1 MIKRCFVVSM
11 FFCSS
16 VHAMVF
22 DNRFLPLYYK
32 PHTRRCDA
40 LSWIRIQPFFMR
52 ADRAFSDDRHANI
65 PDIDGSYDQ
74 VTLAHALVAVGSENP
89 LRSDFRLKTTLPWS
103 RRGRIDAQGLALYY
117 EQAFCPW
124 LSVGIGTFYG
134 SVNARHDFSL
144 RATELAALSE
154 GDRNYLFQV
163 KEQMHREL
171 GVLPAF
177 YKKTGFGD
185 TDLYVRLGMTFDYTL
200 KCRRLD
206 PAFKVGLI
214 IPTASS
220 TACNNPAAVPLGGQG
235 HWGIY
240 SALEFENEC
249 KEDLIVGFN
258 FRAIKRFTRTRQ
270 AHLPVAGEPSSY
282 GAVVGPLAVN
292 PGWTFVANPY
302 ISFEG
307 LREGFGLKAQYTVVA
322 HLRDLMRD
330 GRVAEEQKKN
340 PVSLD
345 SLQCRSSWAMEHV
358 TIGAFY
364 DFGKVRECPSLYPK
378 LSAYWD
384 IPVNWLVS
392 KRAAKT
398 SSVSLMVEFDF

>member
-1 MIKRCFVVSM
+1 MIKRSFIVVT

-16 VHAMVF
+16 VQAMVF
-22 DNRFLPLYYK
+22 DNRFLPLYFK

-40 LSWIRIQPFFMR
+40 LSWVRIQPFFMG
-52 ADRAFSDDRHANI
+52 ADRAFSEDKHANI

-74 VTLAHALVAVGSENP
+74 VTVAQALVAVGHENP
-89 LRSDFRLKTTLPWS
+89 LRSDLRLRTALPWR
-103 RRGRIDAQGLALYY
+103 RRGRLDAQGLAVYW
-117 EQAFCPW
+117 EQAFNPYV
-124 LSVGIGTFYG
+124 SVGIGTFYG
-134 SVNARHDFSL
+134 RVNARHEFL
-144 RATELAALSE
+144 LKEAELATLSE
-154 GDRNYLFQV
+154 GDREYLFQA

-171 GVLPAF
+171 GVVPAF

-200 KCRRLD
+200 KCRHLE
-206 PAFKVGLI
+206 PACKFGLI
-214 IPTASS
+214 IPTASR
-220 TACNNPAAVPLGGQG
+220 TPCDNPAAVPLGGQG
-235 HWGIY
+235 HWGVY
-240 SALEFENEC
+240 GALEFESEC

-258 FRAIKRFTRTRQ
+258 IRAIKRFKRTRR
-270 AHLPVAGEPSSY
+270 AHLPVKGEPIPY
-282 GAVVGPLAVN
+282 GAVVAPLTVD

-322 HLRDLMRD
+322 HLRDLLCD
-330 GRVAEEQKKN
+330 GRTTEEQNKS
-340 PVSLD
+340 PVLVD
-345 SLQCRSSWAMEHV
+345 ALQCRSSWGMEHV

-398 SSVSLMVEFDF
+398 SSVSLVLEFDF